1 MGETA
6 ASQRNMERTT
16 VTVNPAPLVTLA
28 NGVKMPQLG
37 LGTWPMND
45 AEAAVTVADALRIGY
60 RLIDT
65 AENYENE
72 RGVGEGIRK
81 SGVSRDEVFVTTK
94 FNRKWHSVEGARAAC
109 LASLERLGL
118 DYIDLLLI
126 HWPNPD
132 QDRYVDAY
140 AGLERLLADG
150 LVRAIGTSNFKPAHL
165 QRLFDQGMVPHL
177 NQIQL
182 DPYHRRDD
190 LVAIHRARGIVTE
203 SWRPLGAGND
213 MLADPVIGG
222 IAERHG
228 RTPAQVVLR
237 WQVQQGFVTAAKSSN
252 PTRLAQNLDVF
263 GFALSDADMAALD
276 GLDRPDPT
284 MFDADSFGH

>member
-1 MGETA
+1 M
-6 ASQRNMERTT
+6 Q
-16 VTVNPAPLVTLA
+16 VTPAPAMALA
-28 NGVKMPQLG
+28 NGVQMPQLG

-45 AEAAVTVADALRIGY
+45 AEAAVTVAAALDMGY

-81 SGVSRDEVFVTTK
+81 SSVRREDVFVTTK
-94 FNRKWHSVEGARAAC
+94 FNRKWHSVQGAREAC
-109 LASLERLGL
+109 LASLERMGL

-132 QDRYVDAY
+132 QDRYVEAY
-140 AGLERLLADG
+140 EGLVRLQQEG

-165 QRLFDQGMVPHL
+165 QRLFDHGYCPAL

-182 DPYHRRDD
+182 DPYHARDD
-190 LVAIHRARGIVTE
+190 LVALHREKGIVTE
-203 SWRPLGAGND
+203 SWRPLGFGST
-213 MLADPVIGG
+213 MLEDPVIVE
-222 IAERHG
+222 IANSHG
-228 RTPAQVVLR
+228 RTPAQIVLR
-237 WQVQQGFVTAAKSSN
+237 WAVQQGFATAPKSSN
-252 PTRLAQNLDVF
+252 PQRMAQNLAVF
-263 GFALSDADMAALD
+263 DFALSESELQALSA
-276 GLDRPDPT
+276 LKRVDPG